1 MSEAPDWMA
10 PQALPTLR
18 QGKNVLAVEGDDDKD
33 VYKAWLQKLIARGTI
48 LSDTIVIVDAG
59 SKDAVLEGLVWYT
72 GEQRQNWGNFYGL
85 VDRDEWDSSSI
96 AARTREHPRLLVNS
110 NRHCLESYFIKP
122 SELEA
127 ALTAKDGAFY
137 GARIRPLT
145 THLQLSR
152 GDWVDHW
159 SLWVTT
165 CRISRRLSDEL
176 FPGFFNNLMPLPADS
191 DVQARLTTWAGVVD
205 PATVFEAFR
214 LQRDHARGLSEAVQF
229 RSCINAK
236 RFFPQFV
243 AQFLSDQSGRRPAKQ
258 WMLGLA
264 KWMPE
269 VPTDIA
275 SILSPLVRR
284 QP

>member
-1 MSEAPDWMA
+1 MGFIVN
-10 PQALPTLR
+10 R
-18 QGKNVLAVEGDDDKD
+18 GKSSGD
-33 VYKAWLQKLIARGTI
+33 
-48 LSDTIVIVDAG
+48 
-59 SKDAVLEGLVWYT
+59 
-72 GEQRQNWGNFYGL
+72 
-85 VDRDEWDSSSI
+85 
-96 AARTREHPRLLVNS
+96 PRLLVNPS
-110 NRHCLESYFIKP
+110 RHCLESYFIEP

-127 ALTAKDGAFY
+127 ALTAKDGASY
-137 GARIRPLT
+137 GARIRALT
-145 THLQLSR
+145 NHLQLSR
-152 GDWVDHW
+152 ADWVDHL

-176 FPGFFNNLMPLPADS
+176 FPGFFNNMIPLPADS
-191 DVQARLTTWAGVVD
+191 DVQARLRTWAEVVD

-214 LQRDHARGLSEAVQF
+214 LQRDHARSISEADQF

-236 RFFPQFV
+236 RFFPRFV
-243 AQFLSDQSGRRPAKQ
+243 AQFLSDQAGRRSAKQ

-275 SILSPLVRR
+275 SILSTLVQR

>member
-1 MSEAPDWMA
+1 MSGAPDWMT
-10 PQALPTLR
+10 PQALPTLK

-33 VYKAWLQKLIARGTI
+33 VYKAWLQKLLARGTV

-59 SKDAVLEGLVWYT
+59 SKDAVLEGLGWYT
-72 GEQRQNWGNFYGL
+72 GEHRQTWGNLYGL
-85 VDRDEWDSSSI
+85 VDRDEWDLSSI
-96 AARTREHPRLLVNS
+96 VAKTRENPQLLVNPS
-110 NRHCLESYFIKP
+110 RHCLESYFIEP
-122 SELEA
+122 SELAA

-137 GARIRPLT
+137 GLRIQPLT
-145 THLQLSR
+145 THLQRSR
-152 GDWVDHW
+152 ADWVAHW

-191 DVQARLTTWAGVVD
+191 DVQARLRTWAEVVD
-205 PATVFEAFR
+205 PTMVFEAFR
-214 LQRDHARGLSEAVQF
+214 LERDHARGMSEADQF

-275 SILSPLVRR
+275 SILSPLVQRR
-284 QP
+284 P